1 MSDPSLHRQALHL
14 STMLP
19 EERGDALMVIA
30 LLVQLVGIMWPDVGA
45 ENEGHRSGATIVGIP
60 RSGGDAA

>member
-1 MSDPSLHRQALHL
+1 MEALHL